1 MIKAFLFDMDGVLA
15 DTEDLS
21 ITIGIEYFSSIGI
34 KASRADFEPNLGAG
48 ERAFFDRTALSL
60 GALGN
65 SRYSYEDASA
75 FFRARYPELLARL
88 DSAHPGAAEAVRNAR
103 RSGIMTSVA
112 SSAPAWK
119 VHENIKAIGLCADD
133 FDFIATGEDIR
144 RNKPEKDI
152 YELCLIKLGVD
163 GSEAVVFEDSVSGI
177 TSGKRAGCQV
187 VALMTTI
194 DGESA
199 ARAGAD
205 AVISD
210 LSVLPRF
217 SSADEAESA
226 IFSLSSEEKGE
237 VYGANIIRPG
247 RRRLSDAFTLERVK
261 KAAAAARENAY
272 APYSGFKVGAAV
284 LSASSGRIYAGCNV
298 ENSSY
303 GATICAE
310 RNAITTA
317 ITAEGVIGIDI
328 LVVCSDDDPP
338 APPCAVCLQVIA
350 EYARPDT
357 HIVLF
362 SVNGQ
367 ERHYAFSE
375 LLPNPFV
382 FPTMRR

>member
-1 MIKAFLFDMDGVLA
+1 MESIKEIFKIGKGPSSSHTMGPKKAAEMFKGLFPGASSFAVTLYGSLAATGRGHMTDVALIEALKEGSNPEVDIIWKPEEFLPQHPNGMNFKAYDADGHLLGEK
-15 DTEDLS
+15 TL
-21 ITIGIEYFSSIGI
+21 FSIGGGDI
-34 KASRADFEPNLGAG
+34 S
-48 ERAFFDRTALSL
+48 
-60 GALGN
+60 
-65 SRYSYEDASA
+65 EDGK
-75 FFRARYPELLARL
+75 RQ
-88 DSAHPGAAEAVRNAR
+88 
-103 RSGIMTSVA
+103 
-112 SSAPAWK
+112 
-119 VHENIKAIGLCADD
+119 
-133 FDFIATGEDIR
+133 
-144 RNKPEKDI
+144 PEKDI

-177 TSGKRAGCQV
+177 TSGKRAGCRV

-199 ARAGAD
+199 AKAGAD

-210 LSVLPRF
+210 LSALPRF
-217 SSADEAESA
+217 SGAEEAEGA
-226 IFSLSSEEKGE
+226 IFALSSEEKGE

-328 LVVCSDDDPP
+328 LAVCSDDDPP

>member
-88 DSAHPGAAEAVRNAR
+88 DSALPGAAEAVRNAR

-133 FDFIATGEDIR
+133 FDFIASGEDIK
-144 RNKPEKDI
+144 RNKPFPDI
-152 YELCLIKLGVD
+152 YTLCLIRLGLD
-163 GSEAVVFEDSVSGI
+163 GSEAIVFEDSIMGI
-177 TSGKRAGCQV
+177 KSVKSAGCH
-187 VALMTTI
+187 AIGTGSTYTMADLY
-194 DGESA
+194 A
-199 ARAGAD
+199 AGAD
-205 AVISD
+205 AVVSD
-210 LSVLPRF
+210 LAAFP
-217 SSADEAESA
+217 SALDAVSA
-226 IFSLSSEEKGE
+226 VEDRNGKRKRVPVTEYLVKH
-237 VYGANIIRPG
+237 AL
-247 RRRLSDAFTLERVK
+247 RLAQN
-261 KAAAAARENAY
+261 ARINAY

-284 LSASSGRIYAGCNV
+284 VTSSGKIYTGCNV

-310 RNAITTA
+310 RNAVTTA
-317 ITAEGVIGIDI
+317 IAAEGRTRIEMVAVFTD
-328 LVVCSDDDPP
+328 STPP
-338 APPCAVCLQVIA
+338 SPPCAICLQILA
-350 EYARPDT
+350 EFAYPDT
-357 HIVLF
+357 LVVL
-362 SVNGQ
+362 SSGTEEV
-367 ERHYAFSE
+367 RMRFSE
-375 LLPNPFV
+375 LLPKPF
-382 FPTMRR
+382 TLNTI

>member
-21 ITIGIEYFSSIGI
+21 ITIGVEYFSSIGI

-60 GALGN
+60 GVLGN

-75 FFRARYPELLARL
+75 FFRARYPELLARI
-88 DSAHPGAAEAVRNAR
+88 DSALPGAAEAVRNAR

-177 TSGKRAGCQV
+177 TSGKRAGCRV

-199 ARAGAD
+199 AKAGAD

-210 LSVLPRF
+210 LSALPRF
-217 SSADEAESA
+217 SGAEEAEGA
-226 IFSLSSEEKGE
+226 IFALSSEEKKAFRCLHAGE
-237 VYGANIIRPG
+237 GEEGGSRSAGECLCALLRIQGRGRGAFRIFRQDIRGMQCGELILWRDDLRGAQRDNYRDLG
-247 RRRLSDAFTLERVK
+247 RGRYRDRHSCRLLR
-261 KAAAAARENAY
+261 
-272 APYSGFKVGAAV
+272 
-284 LSASSGRIYAGCNV
+284 
-298 ENSSY
+298 
-303 GATICAE
+303 
-310 RNAITTA
+310 
-317 ITAEGVIGIDI
+317 
-328 LVVCSDDDPP
+328 
-338 APPCAVCLQVIA
+338 
-350 EYARPDT
+350 
-357 HIVLF
+357 
-362 SVNGQ
+362 
-367 ERHYAFSE
+367 
-375 LLPNPFV
+375 
-382 FPTMRR
+382 